1 MRKQL
6 YISLL
11 LFLLGMGVKA
21 QKKDLIKR
29 YGRIVSDSGI
39 VYKYVSKLISDESDI
54 SKPQFLVYPTVAYSP
69 ETSWEF
75 GLSSLYVYYADRDT
89 LNRLSQ
95 INGFVFYTLENQYG
109 FQFENALYTHKDT
122 WFLLGRSKFQ
132 SFPMLYHGIGP
143 DAPAEYQAVVEANQ
157 LQIKQR
163 MFRNIVPNLYGGLEL
178 DYQRLG
184 GVNFTRSSLQE
195 TDYPPGSKGSA
206 NFGLGLGVMYDD
218 RRNVLNVRKG
228 FSSELA
234 FLRYDHLIGSDF
246 SFTSLFTDTRIYRP
260 INHNDVLAA
269 HFLGQFN
276 FGETPF
282 NQLALLGGESIM
294 RGYYLGRFR
303 DNNLMATQLEYR
315 FLPLPLGFSKRFGAA
330 VFGGTGA
337 VFNELRAFTHK
348 NLVWAGGAGL
358 RFLVFPHKDVYTRLD
373 VAFTNEGPGFYIF
386 IGEAF

>member
-1 MRKQL
+1 MQKR
-6 YISLL
+6 YAFLL
-11 LFLLGMGVKA
+11 LIFCCALSSFS

-29 YGRIVSDSGI
+29 YGRWVTDTGL
-39 VYKYVSKLISDESDI
+39 VGRYVSRLVNDTSDI
-54 SKPQFLVYPTVAYSP
+54 SRPQFMVYPTIAYAP

-109 FQFENALYTHKDT
+109 FVFENALYTHEDV
-122 WFLLGRSKFQ
+122 WFLLGRSRYQ

-143 DAPAEYQAVVEANQ
+143 ETPAEYQAIVEANQ
-157 LQIKQR
+157 LQLKQR
-163 MFRNIVPNLYGGLEL
+163 VFRKIIPDLYGGLEV
-178 DYQRLG
+178 DYQRLSS
-184 GVNFTRSSLQE
+184 VNFAHSNLKE
-195 TDYPPGSKGSA
+195 NEYPPGSKGSS
-206 NFGLGLGVMYDD
+206 NFGIGLGLMYDN

-228 FSSELA
+228 FSSEFA
-234 FLRYDHLIGSDF
+234 FLRYGLLGSDF
-246 SFTSLFTDTRIYRP
+246 AFTSMVTDTRIYRP
-260 INHNDVLAA
+260 LSHNNVLAGQL
-269 HFLGQFN
+269 LGQFN

-294 RGYYLGRFR
+294 RGYYLGRYR
-303 DNNLMATQLEYR
+303 DNNLVATQLECR
-315 FLPLPLGFSKRFGAA
+315 FLPLPLHFSKRFGAA

-337 VFNELRAFTHK
+337 VFNQFSEFSHK
-348 NLVWAGGAGL
+348 NFVWAGGAGL

-373 VAFTNEGPGFYIF
+373 VAMTSEGPGFYIF